1 MIEESITVPT
11 LSAED
16 GAAAV
21 VGWTK
26 QHNRTRNA
34 LSNRIVLSHGTLTGT
49 GAGLSPHLYL
59 YLLSIRRIER
69 VYKVSVFFCYKKGR
83 VDAALLHGHLRRA
96 RHNRAF
102 SIIIQ
107 SFFTASQDE
116 LVALLMGR
124 VSCGRNRPGEASQDV
139 SGRAGPAV
147 TAGREEPHVS
157 TRSLSLP
164 RGRECGTRL
173 RRGTP
178 DAQGREVCRRPA
190 EPPGTPSRFRSGR
203 QLRADPLQPW
213 FGVPVLARMIC
224 GNCESCSKN
233 GVRYSVQSG
242 LRSGRIRSG
251 WKNSIATVNGGAVR
265 HSRRWYSVLPTTLRA
280 RS

>member
-157 TRSLSLP
+157 TRGRFSTAWARMRNSAAPRHTRRAGPRGVPPSCGTTRNTFSLP
-164 RGRECGTRL
+164 VWQAAPRGSAATL
-173 RRGTP
+173 
-178 DAQGREVCRRPA
+178 V
-190 EPPGTPSRFRSGR
+190 RS
-203 QLRADPLQPW
+203 
-213 FGVPVLARMIC
+213 
-224 GNCESCSKN
+224 
-233 GVRYSVQSG
+233 SG
-242 LRSGRIRSG
+242 LGEDDMRE
-251 WKNSIATVNGGAVR
+251 
-265 HSRRWYSVLPTTLRA
+265 L
-280 RS
+280 